1 MCAILGVLK
10 DNFNKDLFKDM
21 LELMNNRGK
30 DSTGYYFE
38 NGVSLGHKRL
48 AIRDIENGHQPM
60 FYKDYVIV
68 YNGEIYNTDEIKT
81 ELLNLG
87 YTFDTTSDT
96 EVILKGYAEYKKKI
110 LDKLEGIFAFAIY
123 NKKNKDLFHPKVK

>member
-10 DNFNKDLFKDM
+10 DNFNKELFKDM

-48 AIRDIENGHQPM
+48 AIRDIENGYQPM

-68 YNGEIYNTDEIKT
+68 YNGEIYNTDEIKS
-81 ELLNLG
+81 ELINLG

-96 EVILKGYAEYKKKI
+96 EVILKGYAEYKKK
-110 LDKLEGIFAFAIY
+110 
-123 NKKNKDLFHPKVK
+123 